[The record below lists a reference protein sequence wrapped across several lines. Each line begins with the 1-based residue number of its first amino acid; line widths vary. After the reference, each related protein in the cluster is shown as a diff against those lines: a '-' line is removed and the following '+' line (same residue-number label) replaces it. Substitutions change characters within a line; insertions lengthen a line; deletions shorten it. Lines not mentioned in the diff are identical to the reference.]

1 MRLDKV
7 FARLHGAEGETV
19 SQHGSFGL
27 IPSSEAAIQDSLG
40 LFEDPDAAAVCGN
53 IMRFSKGLQ
62 VFDFAWCARNE
73 SHASVSDIKF

>member
-27 IPSSEAAIQDSLG
+27 IPSGEAAIQESLG
-40 LFEDPDAAAVCGN
+40 RQPGASPRKGNEPDAE
-53 IMRFSKGLQ
+53 R
-62 VFDFAWCARNE
+62 
-73 SHASVSDIKF
+73 